1 MKIGILT
8 QPLCNNYGGVLQN
21 FALQTVL
28 RQLGHDPVTLD
39 IPTPEINGSWIHL
52 GLTFGKRCLLKLLG
66 DKHFLY
72 VDPII
77 DHQKDIELAFKIKR
91 FIDRH
96 IQRIVFNP
104 PFTSSI
110 CKYMQLDAYIVG
122 SDQVWRPRYN
132 RNLLNYFLDF
142 AQDFHGK
149 KVAYA
154 ASFGVD
160 DWEMDPQTTNRA
172 KMLVQKFDK
181 VSVREASGVDL
192 CHRYLNANA
201 IHVLDPT
208 FLLTSEQYLSLLEPS
223 EQRIKGPYIG
233 VYVLDM
239 NSRKQ
244 KILTEISKRLKLP
257 IIYIG
262 QKNKKGF
269 PSIEEWLTDIY
280 HAQFIV
286 TDSFHGTVFSIIFN
300 KQFVSIANSARGS
313 ARFNSLLSLF
323 TLNNRL
329 INEEKL
335 SSGVIETTINYN
347 KINNT
352 SDGLRQSSLKFLT
365 DVL

>member
-8 QPLCNNYGGVLQN
+8 QPLCSNYGGVLQN

-66 DKHFLY
+66 DKSFLY

-91 FIDRH
+91 FIDQH

-110 CKYMQLDAYIVG
+110 CKYIQLNAYIVG

-160 DWEMDPQTTNRA
+160 DWEMDPDTTNRVRTLA
-172 KMLVQKFDK
+172 QKFDK

-192 CHRYLNANA
+192 CRKYLNTNA

-208 FLLTSEQYLSLLEPS
+208 FLLTPEQYLALLRPS
-223 EQRIKGPYIG
+223 EQQTLAPYIG

-239 NSRKQ
+239 NSKKR

-257 IIYIG
+257 IVYIG

-269 PSIEEWLTDIY
+269 PSIEEWLSDIY
-280 HAQFIV
+280 HAQFMV

-313 ARFNSLLSLF
+313 ARFSSLLNMF
-323 TLNNRL
+323 NLNNRL
-329 INEEKL
+329 INEGEP

-352 SDGLRQSSLKFLT
+352 LDGLRQSSLKFLI
-365 DVL
+365 DIL